1 MYSRIMTMTSVQE
14 YEARAREAEDS
25 PVPTFLRIGRAVT
38 WFLYAVVVVVVI
50 VLMTA
55 FVLRLVGASTDA
67 AFTRWVYRSSESAM
81 RPFRGIFP
89 VKEVGE
95 VSVLDA
101 SLLFGAAAYLCLAT
115 GIDAL
120 YRGASDRLARREN
133 DIARARA
140 DADTVRMNFDLAQQ
154 QAQFAAAQQLSA
166 QQFAAQQEALRRQTD
181 QAVSDSRGSLA

>member
-1 MYSRIMTMTSVQE
+1 MTTSSVE
-14 YEARAREAEDS
+14 AYEARAREAEGS
-25 PVPTFLRIGRAVT
+25 SVPTFLRIGRAVT
-38 WFLYAVVVVVVI
+38 WFLYAVVVVVI
-50 VLMTA
+50 VVLLMA

-120 YRGASDRLARREN
+120 YRGASDRLMRREQ

-140 DADTVRMNFDLAQQ
+140 DADSVRMQFESAVQ
-154 QAQFAAAQQLSA
+154 QAQFAAAQQQSA
-166 QQFAAQQEALRRQTD
+166 QQFAAQQEALRRQAE
-181 QAVSDSRGSLA
+181 QAAASSRPLA